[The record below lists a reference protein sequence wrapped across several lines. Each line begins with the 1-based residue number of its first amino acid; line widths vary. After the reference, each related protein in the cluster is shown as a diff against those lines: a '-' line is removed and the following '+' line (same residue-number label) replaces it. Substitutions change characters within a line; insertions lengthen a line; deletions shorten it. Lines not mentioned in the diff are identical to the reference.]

1 MNILVFGAQGSGK
14 STHAEYIA
22 DKLGVPY
29 VYTGDLFRELEK
41 EKSDRGKKIR
51 KLLEEGR
58 LIPDEIAVPAFEE
71 YLKKV
76 DVSKGVVLDGFP
88 RTVPQAE
95 SLSIPIDLI
104 IYIELPLDVAVE
116 RLLKRGRFDDTP
128 ELIKTRIK
136 LFKEKTQPILDYFKQ
151 KGVRI
156 VEIDNS
162 PTVEEVRKAI
172 DDLLEK

>member
-22 DKLGVPY
+22 DKLGAPY
-29 VYTGDLFRELEK
+29 VYTGDLFRDLEK
-41 EKSDRGKKIR
+41 ERSERGEKIR
-51 KLLEEGR
+51 RMLEEGR
-58 LIPDEIAVPAFEE
+58 LIPDEIAVPAFKEH
-71 YLKKV
+71 LKKF
-76 DVSKGVVLDGFP
+76 DVSKGVILDGFP
-88 RTVPQAE
+88 RTVFQAE

-128 ELIKTRIK
+128 ELIKTRINI
-136 LFKEKTQPILDYFKQ
+136 FKEKTQPILDYFKQ
-151 KGVRI
+151 KGVEI

-162 PTVEEVRKAI
+162 PSVGEVRKAI